1 MLSNR
6 FKISSISETS
16 LHTLIMQLTTFSVLV
31 SAASTL
37 AMMTSQ
43 TKAAPLEARFCPE
56 AARFG
61 IFNVTAPSVVAYGDQ
76 LTVSYVQN
84 CPDVQ
89 NIRPTSLTL
98 DIGFESGG
106 AFVQVGEPKP
116 YFAGEKLE
124 YTTTLPDFTLSNFV
138 KGDRLLFLGTIQ
150 YTQIGPHGGEV
161 DYLYTFEE
169 PFTYDRPSNN

>member
-1 MLSNR
+1 MQ
-6 FKISSISETS
+6 FTTSSI
-16 LHTLIMQLTTFSVLV
+16 II
-31 SAASTL
+31 SAASAL

-43 TKAAPLEARFCPE
+43 TKAAPLEPRSCPE

-98 DIGFESGG
+98 DIGFQNGGG
-106 AFVQVGEPKP
+106 AFVQVDEPRP
-116 YFAGEKLE
+116 YVAGEKLE

-138 KGDRLLFLGTIQ
+138 KGDRLNFLGTIK
-150 YTQIGPHGGEV
+150 YTQTGPHGGEV